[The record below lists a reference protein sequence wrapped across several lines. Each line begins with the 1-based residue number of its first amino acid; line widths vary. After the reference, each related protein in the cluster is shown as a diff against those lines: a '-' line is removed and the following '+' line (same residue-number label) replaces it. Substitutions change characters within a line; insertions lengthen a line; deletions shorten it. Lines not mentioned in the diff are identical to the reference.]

1 MAKLFQSLR
10 AGKKKFAISVYF
22 WNPGVQLL
30 LILGIMVPF
39 WAELDLPLIV
49 VGLVPEDIG

>member
-1 MAKLFQSLR
+1 MATLYRRLR

-30 LILGIMVPF
+30 LTLGIMLPF
-39 WAELDLPLIV
+39 WVQFELPLIV
-49 VGLVPEDIG
+49 VGLVPEEM

>member
-1 MAKLFQSLR
+1 MATLFHRLR

-39 WAELDLPLIV
+39 WAELDLPLIFI
-49 VGLVPEDIG
+49 GLVDE